1 MTNGCTLVE
10 DEQTAPAVWPRID
23 GGVWRLVPKRANQC
37 KDVPDAPVLRFLA
50 QRPGVWHNWYVGNDK
65 DVRQAM
71 PPGLPDKLVL
81 GKMRMLIRRG
91 LVSGCDCGCR
101 GDFEI
106 TPKGQAWLAAYRET
120 PNAELSRARDGA

>member
-1 MTNGCTLVE
+1 M
-10 DEQTAPAVWPRID
+10 
-23 GGVWRLVPKRANQC
+23 QC
-37 KDVPDAPVLRFLA
+37 KDIPDAPVLRFLA
-50 QRPGVWHNWYVGNDK
+50 RRPGVWHNWYFGNDK

-71 PPGLPDKLVL
+71 PPNLPDKLVL
-81 GKMRMLIRRG
+81 GKMRVLIRRG

-120 PNAELSRARDGA
+120 PNVRANRPVEAEGRSGSELSE